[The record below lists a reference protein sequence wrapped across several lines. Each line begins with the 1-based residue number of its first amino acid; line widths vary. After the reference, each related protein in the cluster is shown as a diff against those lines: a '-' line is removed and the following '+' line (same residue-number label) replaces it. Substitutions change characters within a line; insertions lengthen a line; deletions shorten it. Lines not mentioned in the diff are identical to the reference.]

1 MSMKTMM
8 QELEKHEKVKSR
20 RQDEP
25 GRTHTQR
32 ILAGGALVAVPMVVF
47 TIVILALVFSNILE
61 NTACPHGD
69 IRPEQPLVNTTSK
82 SHYYVDYP
90 AARLVWISS
99 FSSTVS
105 FAMIGVIMTMFA
117 YRSAAQL
124 LAASSQPNET
134 ERLLS
139 PYQTSLLLRIL
150 NSDYFS
156 IWDTILYSRSKS
168 SQRAGKKAGS
178 NRDQRK
184 QTLILHSIGIL
195 CLGIF
200 ARYESTRSMCSTLT
214 NQSHS
219 VSIQAADAYLHIAT
233 KAVEIVSIMP
243 KPADTY
249 KYSRRIGS

>member
-1 MSMKTMM
+1 MPMM
-8 QELEKHEKVKSR
+8 QELEEHERMKSR

-25 GRTHTQR
+25 GRTHRKR
-32 ILAGGALVAVPMVVF
+32 ILAGGALVAVPMVIF

-61 NTACPHGD
+61 DTACPHGD
-69 IRPEQPLVNTTSK
+69 ICPEQPLVNITSK

-105 FAMIGVIMTMFA
+105 FAMIGVIMAMFA
-117 YRSAAQL
+117 YHSAAQL
-124 LAASSQPNET
+124 LAASSQSGEAK
-134 ERLLS
+134 RLLS

-168 SQRAGKKAGS
+168 SQRAVTQAKS
-178 NRDQRK
+178 CRDQRK
-184 QTLILHSIGIL
+184 QTLILHSTAIL

-200 ARYESTRSMCSTLT
+200 AR
-214 NQSHS
+214 
-219 VSIQAADAYLHIAT
+219 
-233 KAVEIVSIMP
+233 
-243 KPADTY
+243 
-249 KYSRRIGS
+249 